1 MQDLF
6 AISSEERR
14 NDLRFK
20 GGVKKAIL
28 CFILCKSKFSPCLT
42 GAAG

>member
-6 AISSEERR
+6 AISSE
-14 NDLRFK
+14 DLRFK